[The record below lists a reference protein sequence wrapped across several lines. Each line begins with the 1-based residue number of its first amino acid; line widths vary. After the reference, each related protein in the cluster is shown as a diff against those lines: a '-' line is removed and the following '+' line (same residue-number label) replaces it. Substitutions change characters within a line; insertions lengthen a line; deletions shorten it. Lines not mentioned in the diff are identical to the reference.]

1 MNEDN
6 LRFTIVLIVNV
17 SFQATM
23 ERVWGLDKVSCHANW
38 YFKSS
43 NY

>member
-23 ERVWGLDKVSCHANW
+23 ERVRASDKVSCHAN
-38 YFKSS
+38 
-43 NY
+43 